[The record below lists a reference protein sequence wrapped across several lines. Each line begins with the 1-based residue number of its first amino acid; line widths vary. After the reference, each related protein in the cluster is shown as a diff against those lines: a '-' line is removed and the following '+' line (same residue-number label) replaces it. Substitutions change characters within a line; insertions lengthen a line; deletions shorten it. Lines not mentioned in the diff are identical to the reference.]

1 MVFAQQ
7 VGKFLQY
14 VAMFLGGF
22 CVAFYKG
29 WRLTLVMVAT
39 MPLLIASG
47 GTMAYV
53 MGKMSSA
60 GQEAYADAGSTVE
73 QVVSSIRTVR
83 KHSLMVYNVC
93 PIDAY

>member
-1 MVFAQQ
+1 M
-7 VGKFLQY
+7 
-14 VAMFLGGF
+14 
-22 CVAFYKG
+22 
-29 WRLTLVMVAT
+29 MVAT

-83 KHSLMVYNVC
+83 KHCLMVYN
-93 PIDAY
+93 